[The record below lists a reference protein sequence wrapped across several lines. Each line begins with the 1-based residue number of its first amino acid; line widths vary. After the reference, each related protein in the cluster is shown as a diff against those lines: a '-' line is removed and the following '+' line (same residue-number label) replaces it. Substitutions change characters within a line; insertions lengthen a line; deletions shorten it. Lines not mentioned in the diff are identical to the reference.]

1 MVDTKYFNLD
11 TESYIVS
18 IPRSGQGITWG
29 FLIKLYE
36 HYYGNLNHNNPEEYK
51 QFAVC
56 DYHKCCMKVP
66 CKWGKSVQKNHDFDL
81 KTIEICPSKKY
92 LVLYRKDYIL
102 SLEACFRFKYRN
114 VVSDF
119 DYKKNKVLL
128 LSLIRFIINN
138 RNKYYNV
145 FVRKY
150 GLDKIV
156 ENDLNSNICAFD
168 YYDLIDKP
176 YDTLTFIAKF
186 FFGNK
191 FSDTQLDSFISDYQ
205 NRIKIRNSLDNGIYQ
220 YIKKELNIFYSR
232 GQS

>member
-1 MVDTKYFNLD
+1 MKIDWKTLQFCSEKKQMFLLYTK
-11 TESYIVS
+11 
-18 IPRSGQGITWG
+18 
-29 FLIKLYE
+29 
-36 HYYGNLNHNNPEEYK
+36 
-51 QFAVC
+51 
-56 DYHKCCMKVP
+56 
-66 CKWGKSVQKNHDFDL
+66 
-81 KTIEICPSKKY
+81 
-92 LVLYRKDYIL
+92 
-102 SLEACFRFKYRN
+102 
-114 VVSDF
+114 
-119 DYKKNKVLL
+119 
-128 LSLIRFIINN
+128 N
-138 RNKYYNV
+138 RNKYYNG

-205 NRIKIRNSLDNGIYQ
+205 NRIKVRNSLDNGIYQ

-232 GQS
+232 GSRN